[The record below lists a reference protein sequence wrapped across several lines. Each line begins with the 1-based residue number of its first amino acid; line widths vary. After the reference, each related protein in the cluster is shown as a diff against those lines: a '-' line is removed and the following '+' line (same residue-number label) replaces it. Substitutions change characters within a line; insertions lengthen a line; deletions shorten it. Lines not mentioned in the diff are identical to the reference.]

1 MRLLYTLL
9 LALLTPLIVLRL
21 LLKSRALPAYRQRI
35 GERFGHVARPQAGV
49 AVWVHAVSVGESLAA
64 LPLIQAL
71 VAEHG
76 ERRVWVTTTTPTGS
90 ERVTQALGASVL
102 HSYAP
107 YDLPTVV
114 ARFLDRARPAKVVV
128 METELWPNLFHACAR
143 RGIPLLIANAR
154 LSPRSFKGYGR
165 VAGFARA
172 TLADTAHI
180 AAQSALDAERF
191 RALGAPRVSVVGN
204 LKFDLALPEAQLAR
218 GARIRAALGASRPVW
233 IAASTHEGEEEIALA
248 AQRQVLKTLPG
259 ALLILVPRHPQRFD
273 AVARLVERSGLS
285 LLRRSA
291 LDFPADA
298 ATPAAGESPQVLLG
312 DSMGEMLAYLAA
324 SDLAY
329 VGGSFVPVGGHNI
342 LEPAALG
349 KPVLFGPQMHN
360 FLPARELLLG
370 CEAAQELAEPSALAE
385 ALLSLLANPARRQA
399 MGAAG
404 AAAVAAN
411 RGALQRLLALVAAA

>member
-1 MRLLYTLL
+1 M
-9 LALLTPLIVLRL
+9 
-21 LLKSRALPAYRQRI
+21 
-35 GERFGHVARPQAGV
+35 
-49 AVWVHAVSVGESLAA
+49 
-64 LPLIQAL
+64 
-71 VAEHG
+71 
-76 ERRVWVTTTTPTGS
+76 
-90 ERVTQALGASVL
+90 
-102 HSYAP
+102 
-107 YDLPTVV
+107 
-114 ARFLDRARPAKVVV
+114 
-128 METELWPNLFHACAR
+128 
-143 RGIPLLIANAR
+143 
-154 LSPRSFKGYGR
+154 
-165 VAGFARA
+165 
-172 TLADTAHI
+172 
-180 AAQSALDAERF
+180 
-191 RALGAPRVSVVGN
+191 
-204 LKFDLALPEAQLAR
+204 
-218 GARIRAALGASRPVW
+218 
-233 IAASTHEGEEEIALA
+233 
-248 AQRQVLKTLPG
+248 
-259 ALLILVPRHPQRFD
+259 
-273 AVARLVERSGLS
+273 ARLVERSGLS

-291 LDFPADA
+291 LDFPADT